1 MVAVVLTIYMA
12 FTFFR
17 QVEITFL
24 VSIQLLLLLVPLPL
38 AVILYVVHEHNI
50 CTAILI

>member
-24 VSIQLLLLLVPLPL
+24 VSIQLLLLVPLPL